1 MEGEFAGIRWETND
15 RTLVLTIDRQD
26 RRNALDPDAHHQ
38 LATLFDSFAGSD
50 SHLVAI
56 ITGAGDRAFCA
67 GSDLTVKAGLDR
79 ANLPDTGFAGLAE
92 RFDLI
97 KPVVAAVNGA
107 AIGGGM
113 EIVLACDLCVAVPS
127 ARFALPEP
135 RVGLAASGG
144 LQRLARQLPRK
155 WAMELALTGRIF
167 TADEA
172 AAMGV
177 VNRIVPAGDRS
188 GGALAAAMEMAALIC
203 EGAPLAVRATKEMM
217 MTGLDQPA
225 LEAAYAA
232 RYPTFE
238 AMLESD
244 DAAEGRA
251 AFLQKRKPR
260 WQGR

>member
-1 MEGEFAGIRWETND
+1 
-15 RTLVLTIDRQD
+15 
-26 RRNALDPDAHHQ
+26 
-38 LATLFDSFAGSD
+38 
-50 SHLVAI
+50 
-56 ITGAGDRAFCA
+56 
-67 GSDLTVKAGLDR
+67 
-79 ANLPDTGFAGLAE
+79 
-92 RFDLI
+92 
-97 KPVVAAVNGA
+97 
-107 AIGGGM
+107 
-113 EIVLACDLCVAVPS
+113 
-127 ARFALPEP
+127 
-135 RVGLAASGG
+135 
-144 LQRLARQLPRK
+144 
-155 WAMELALTGRIF
+155 MELALTGRIS

-177 VNRIVPAGDRS
+177 VNRIVPAGDGS
-188 GGALAAAMEMAALIC
+188 GGALAAAMEMAAMIC

-217 MTGLDQPA
+217 TTGLDQPA

>member
-1 MEGEFAGIRWETND
+1 MEGAAAGIRWETKG

-38 LATLFDSFAGSD
+38 LAALFDSFVDSD
-50 SHLVAI
+50 VHLVAI

-67 GSDLTVKAGLDR
+67 GSDLTVQAGLDR
-79 ANLPDTGFAGLAE
+79 ANLPSTGFAGLAE
-92 RFDLI
+92 RFDLT
-97 KPVVAAVNGA
+97 KPVIAAVNGD

-144 LQRLARQLPRK
+144 LHRLARQLPLKR
-155 WAMELALTGRIF
+155 AMEIALTGRMF
-167 TADEA
+167 SAAEA
-172 AAMGV
+172 AEMGV
-177 VNRIVPAGDRS
+177 VNQIAEPAEGP
-188 GGALAAAMEMAALIC
+188 GAALVMALEMAGMIC
-203 EGAPLAVRATKEMM
+203 EGAPLAVQATKEMM
-217 MTGLDQPA
+217 IGGLDLPD

-232 RYPTFE
+232 DYPAFL
-238 AMLESD
+238 AMLNSD

-251 AFLQKRKPR
+251 AFLQKRRPR
-260 WQGR
+260 WQGK